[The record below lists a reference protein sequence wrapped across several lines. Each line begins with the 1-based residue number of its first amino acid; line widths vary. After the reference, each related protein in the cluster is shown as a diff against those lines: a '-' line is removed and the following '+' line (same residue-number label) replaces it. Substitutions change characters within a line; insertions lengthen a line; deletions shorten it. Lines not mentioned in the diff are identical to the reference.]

1 MCRFWKFVAE
11 PRSQPFNRS
20 RESGDFLTGIW
31 TSQLDSEVAKR
42 CGYVPEAEIPKE
54 HLRVI
59 YQDHEVHDFQI
70 AYLSQIASALAVR
83 E

>member
-1 MCRFWKFVAE
+1 LRLFQCFWNLRAE

-42 CGYVPEAEIPKE
+42 CGCVPDAEIPKE

-59 YQDHEVHDFQI
+59 Y
-70 AYLSQIASALAVR
+70 
-83 E
+83 